1 MEVCWSNQEMVKD
14 QDIEVQKHN
23 QRKEEPVVHRLEKE
37 GLKGIEKEGL
47 KEVDLLLQKLLL
59 LVLVEVMIEESRSQ

>member
-1 MEVCWSNQEMVKD
+1 MDVCWSNQEMVKD

-23 QRKEEPVVHRLEKE
+23 QRKEEPGVHRLDKE
-37 GLKGIEKEGL
+37 VLKGIEKEGL